1 MKPTTSPSYFFH
13 NIREL
18 SEPQNCADIKS
29 TIIFK
34 YENNKNVELSV
45 RKLVL

>member
-1 MKPTTSPSYFFH
+1 MKPTTSQSFPVFH
-13 NIREL
+13 NIRH
-18 SEPQNCADIKS
+18 CAEIKS